1 MPVAGRL
8 LACALVLAAAT
19 TVPTGAQA
27 SARAAGCA
35 VATGAH
41 PQSKD
46 PVRAGV
52 VGYRVVRR
60 IGLDHGTFVA
70 VPAAADSCPTL
81 APEDALLILRSMET
95 VDTGTPAGHLR
106 SEVFGYGIV
115 TVKVPNDPRHRGLEH
130 FTKRPAYFLATAF
143 NGVYACPAQRGPA
156 PKTTPA
162 QRGYGYHIEVLDAAG
177 RDAIGYTEAG
187 VTPCSGKLHGPGY
200 DPGYQVLSAP
210 WTADA
215 SARVLVQV
223 PRCGR
228 ITGTSESG
236 GGGRP
241 YELAVYVEQ
250 LVGTHHPGCSGPR
263 TARVKYYAKYGV
275 PTVHAPVGRMGTP
288 GVGGE
293 APDPNATP

>member
-1 MPVAGRL
+1 MRVAGRL
-8 LACALVLAAAT
+8 LGCALVLAAAT
-19 TVPTGAQA
+19 TVPLAVQG
-27 SARAAGCA
+27 SARGASCA
-35 VATGAH
+35 VATGAP

-52 VGYRVVRR
+52 VGYRVVAR

-70 VPAAADSCPTL
+70 APAAADSCPTL
-81 APEDALLILRSMET
+81 APEDALLILRSMEP
-95 VDTGTPAGHLR
+95 VDTGTPAGHVR

-115 TVKVPNDPRHRGLEH
+115 TVKVPNDAKHRGLEH
-130 FTKRPAYFLATAF
+130 FTKRRAYFLATAF
-143 NGVYACPAQRGPA
+143 DGVYACPAQRGPA

-162 QRGYGYHIEVLDAAG
+162 QRGFGYHIDVLDAAG

-200 DPGYQVLSAP
+200 DLGWQVFSAP

-215 SARVLVQV
+215 SARVFVRV

-228 ITGTSESG
+228 ITATGESA

-241 YELAVYVEQ
+241 HELVVYVEQ
-250 LVGTHHPGCSGPR
+250 LVGTRHPGCAGPR
-263 TARVKYYAKYGV
+263 TVRVKYDAKYGV

-293 APDPNATP
+293 APDPNTTS